1 MDPLIETE
9 MLRFEVEL
17 RESWRGRVLA
27 GAKGPT
33 QDVVLSIMAHNFAG
47 AILTLCQVA
56 WPGFVGLE
64 QGFVSAGKI
73 DKSGRVVAD
82 YGNKNGSI
90 TKDMVVY
97 RSDLHYR
104 DDMRRLADR
113 MKLDDQERLEFFTCV
128 KRWLVADR
136 RLDPTMDYADPD
148 AKHLAVH

>member
-9 MLRFEVEL
+9 LRRFETGL

-27 GAKGPT
+27 ESKGPT

-47 AILTLCQVA
+47 AILTLCQVV

-64 QGFVSAGKI
+64 AGFVSAGRI

-82 YGNKNGSI
+82 YGHRNGTI

-97 RSDLHYR
+97 RSDVEYR
-104 DDMRRLADR
+104 DAMRRLADR
-113 MKLDDQERLEFFTCV
+113 LKLSDQDRLEFFTCV

-136 RLDPTMDYADPD
+136 RLDPTMDYRDPD
-148 AKHLAVH
+148 ARRIVH

>member
-9 MLRFEVEL
+9 VRRFEVEL
-17 RESWRGRVLA
+17 RESWRGRVLV
-27 GAKGPT
+27 GAQGAT

-82 YGNKNGSI
+82 YGHKNG
-90 TKDMVVY
+90 TVEKDMVVY
-97 RSDLHYR
+97 RSDVEYR
-104 DDMRRLADR
+104 DAMRRLADR
-113 MKLDDQERLEFFTCV
+113 LKFTDQERLEFFTCV

-148 AKHLAVH
+148 ARRIIH